1 MMNYPSEM
9 FNYHTWASQTILGR
23 IKELPAAVLHQEV
36 NSSFPTIAHAL
47 NHIYAVDK
55 MWYMVLTGTDMGEA
69 LQECMPLNGRIL
81 QTVDEYVKLFAEL
94 SEQFREWIGS
104 ESDLDRTIMLNNP
117 YAGIRETR
125 LSEIVL
131 QVANH
136 GSYHRGNISTML
148 RQLGHAST
156 MNDYVLFLYQQ
167 PAEQA
172 EVS

>member
-1 MMNYPSEM
+1 MNYPSEM